1 MFWFGKAAM
10 ALASARR
17 FKDTAER
24 AVDAVGKA
32 KEYWRQFAEM
42 EFGTTYGYAKKG
54 DRDAQ
59 FDIAERYYKGRG
71 VEQNLE
77 DAILWYQRAARAG
90 HDRAQCT
97 LAMLVFLGRGTSSDP
112 VEAWKWMLLAL
123 QAHDQRAQE
132 LAPSLVKKLTQEQ
145 RWEGERLAEEFR
157 PEETIIQDTEETP
170 QNLDG
175 SAPDPS
181 Q

>member
-1 MFWFGKAAM
+1 M

-24 AVDAVGKA
+24 AVGAVGKA

-42 EFGTTYGYAKKG
+42 EFGTTYDYAKKG

-77 DAILWYQRAARAG
+77 DAVLWYQRAARAG

-97 LAMLVFLGRGTSSDP
+97 LAMLTFLGRGTTSDP
-112 VEAWKWMLLAL
+112 EDAWKWMLLAL
-123 QAHDQRAQE
+123 QAQDLRAQE
-132 LAPSLVKKLTQEQ
+132 LAPSLVKRLTQEQ
-145 RWEGERLAEEFR
+145 RWEGERRAEGFR
-157 PEETIIQDTEETP
+157 PEDTIIADSEAPPGNP
-170 QNLDG
+170 QG
-175 SAPDPS
+175 PDPRPS
-181 Q
+181 E